1 MERASAPEGRASRPF
16 VVAVSGT
23 SGGGKSTLIDNAAVL
38 LGDATLLHFDDYWS
52 ANNDPAE
59 ILAWLGGGADPDEFK
74 TPLLPADLRRLIAG
88 EPVVTPAGRA
98 VEPAEFILLEEPFG
112 RARGELSDLIDF
124 AAHLHVPPD
133 VALARRLI
141 RSIEAREPAARGELV
156 EYIHRELRVYIA
168 AGREAYAAA
177 ERAAERAA
185 DLVLDGMRATD
196 DLAATLVAEILQRR
210 R

>member
-1 MERASAPEGRASRPF
+1 MKRASASEGQASRPF

-23 SGGGKSTLIDNAAVL
+23 SGGGKSTLVDNASAL
-38 LGDATLLHFDDYWS
+38 LGDAARLHFDDYWA
-52 ANNDPAE
+52 ANNNPAE
-59 ILAWLGGGADPDEFK
+59 IMAWLGGGADPDEFK
-74 TPLLPADLRRLIAG
+74 TPQLPADLRKLVAG

-112 RARGELSDLIDF
+112 RARGELAALIDF

-141 RSIEAREPAARGELV
+141 RSIEARELDARGGLV
-156 EYIHRELRVYIA
+156 EYIHRELQVYIA
-168 AGREAYAAA
+168 ASRDAYAAA
-177 ERAAERAA
+177 ERAAERDA

-196 DLAATLVAEILQRR
+196 DLAAALVAEIRR
-210 R
+210 RRR